1 MAIDPTKA
9 SGAQTPLTGPRLD
22 QAAGN
27 QAARQTGA
35 VRGDGAAPARER
47 PEGADQVE
55 LSEAARNS
63 RPAAGTSASGLET
76 ERLQEIVKRVTSGF
90 YDSPQVVDKVAR
102 KVAGDLGGGTPA

>member
-9 SGAQTPLTGPRLD
+9 SGAQTPLSGARLD

-27 QAARQTGA
+27 QGARQAGA

-47 PEGADQVE
+47 PEASDEVR
-55 LSEAARNS
+55 LSDAARSS
-63 RPAAGTSASGLET
+63 RPAAGTSASGHET
-76 ERLQEIVKRVTSGF
+76 EPLQEIVKRVTSGF